1 MRQRRKPSM
10 RQGGTRLLQALVCL
24 ADGSKRVHDAKRGIA
39 KAAAARREVMEA
51 AVEEG
56 TLWLPT
62 LSRI

>member
-1 MRQRRKPSM
+1 MRE
-10 RQGGTRLLQALVCL
+10 
-24 ADGSKRVHDAKRGIA
+24 AKRGMA
-39 KAAAARREVMEA
+39 KAAAARREAMEA